1 MGTLQSDG
9 GLAISRAALPTS
21 AFSPFPYPPS
31 LPLPSFPSATHLT
44 FPHCSFL
51 PFSSPASFPLS
62 TRLSSPSLL
71 SPLSSALFSL
81 FNRFSF
87 PQKVPFS
94 GPCPPL
100 PFFSLPN
107 LFHLSLRLLSTI
119 GFLLRHKP
127 RSPRRL
133 VSSLSLPSRN
143 LQI

>member
-31 LPLPSFPSATHLT
+31 LPLPTLPSPTALSFPSLHLPPFLSQLA
-44 FPHCSFL
+44 FPPLPCSRLFPQL
-51 PFSSPASFPLS
+51 SFPFSTVFPSPK
-62 TRLSSPSLL
+62 R
-71 SPLSSALFSL
+71 SL
-81 FNRFSF
+81 FLVR
-87 PQKVPFS
+87 
-94 GPCPPL
+94 PPL